1 MTVRA
6 AFDIHRLQVPAIA
19 SFRQKFFNP
28 AQEKRIVLFQSFSL
42 DALRR
47 WRDCRV
53 LFLLLLSFVLFYSV
67 LLPGFD
73 FSLFSASVL
82 LGSRHPS
89 NAS

>member
-28 AQEKRIVLFQSFSL
+28 AQEKRIILLQSFSL

-53 LFLLLLSFVLFYSV
+53 FVSFTPLVCSFLLCTSAWLRFQSLCISV
-67 LLPGFD
+67 AGFP
-73 FSLFSASVL
+73 
-82 LGSRHPS
+82 PS
-89 NAS
+89 